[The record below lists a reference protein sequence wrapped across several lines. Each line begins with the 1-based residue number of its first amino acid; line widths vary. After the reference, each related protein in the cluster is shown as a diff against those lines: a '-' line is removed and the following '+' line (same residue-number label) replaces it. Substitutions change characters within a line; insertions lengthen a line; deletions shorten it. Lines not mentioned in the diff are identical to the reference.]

1 MPDPTPPALEF
12 ALELRVN
19 IGPTIDLGQ
28 NASGT
33 RRTVPILGGT
43 FSGPGLSGQ
52 VLAGGADWQ
61 LHTASGLTFVDAR
74 YAIETTDGTR
84 IEVRN
89 RGLRHGT
96 AEIMARIIRGE
107 PVAPTDYYF
116 RTNPIFSPPD
126 GPYEWLRSSVF
137 IGTAQRYPEQVIVQ
151 VWKLG

>member
-52 VLAGGADWQ
+52 VLAGGAD
-61 LHTASGLTFVDAR
+61 
-74 YAIETTDGTR
+74 
-84 IEVRN
+84 
-89 RGLRHGT
+89 
-96 AEIMARIIRGE
+96 
-107 PVAPTDYYF
+107 
-116 RTNPIFSPPD
+116 
-126 GPYEWLRSSVF
+126 
-137 IGTAQRYPEQVIVQ
+137 
-151 VWKLG
+151 